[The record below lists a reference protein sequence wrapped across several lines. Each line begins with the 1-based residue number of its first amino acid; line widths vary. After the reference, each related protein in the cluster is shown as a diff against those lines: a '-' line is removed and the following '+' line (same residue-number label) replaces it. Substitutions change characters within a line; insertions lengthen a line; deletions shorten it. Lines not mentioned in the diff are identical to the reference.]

1 MNDSATA
8 DLLAVAPVL
17 IDDGMSLSDAAA
29 ELRKQWRRLL
39 LVPLA
44 AGVLAIGV
52 SALIPPTFTAT
63 TVFMPPQ
70 QNQSA
75 AATAVASLGALSS
88 LVGGVAGVRTPA
100 DQYIAL
106 MQSVT
111 VSDRIV
117 DQFKLMTVYGKELR
131 VDTRTALGKRVRIN
145 IGKKDGLIS
154 VEVDDGSPQRAAEMA
169 NQYVAELQR
178 MTANLAVTEAQQRR
192 VFFESRLAE
201 SRTKLTQAQEAMQAA
216 GFNQGA
222 LNAEPRSAAEGYARL
237 LAQATA
243 AEVRLQVLRGSLA
256 EDAPEVRQQRA
267 TLGALREQ
275 LKRSEATS
283 QPASTGPGY
292 IGKYREFKYQE
303 TLFELF
309 ARQYELA
316 RVDESREG
324 PLVQVVDVAQ
334 PPERKSAPR
343 RTLIV
348 GGSIVATALLMSI
361 WLLARAAR
369 PGALPDAPITSPI
382 RGSKAEASPLSR

>member
-1 MNDSATA
+1 MNDSTA
-8 DLLAVAPVL
+8 GEFVAPVQDPS
-17 IDDGMSLSDAAA
+17 DDGMTML
-29 ELRKQWRRLL
+29 EVGRVLRRHLRLL
-39 LVPLA
+39 VLGP
-44 AGVLAIGV
+44 VLAGIVAAGV
-52 SALIPPTFTAT
+52 SALIPPTYTAT

-75 AATAVASLGALSS
+75 AASAVASLGALSS
-88 LVGGVAGVRTPA
+88 LVGGAAGVRTPA

-111 VSDRIV
+111 VSDRII
-117 DQFKLMTVYGKELR
+117 DHFQLMATYGKELR
-131 VDTRTALGKRVRIN
+131 TDTRVALSKRVRIAT
-145 IGKKDGLIS
+145 GKKDGLIS
-154 VEVDDGSPQRAAEMA
+154 VEVDDSSPQRAADIA
-169 NQYVAELQR
+169 NRYVGELQR
-178 MTANLAVTEAQQRR
+178 MTSNLAMTEAQQRR
-192 VFFESRLAE
+192 VFFERQLEE
-201 SRTKLTQAQEAMQAA
+201 SRAKLTQAQEAMQAA

-222 LNAEPRSAAEGYARL
+222 LNAEPKSAAEGYVRL

-243 AEVRLQVLRGSLA
+243 AEVRLQVLRGNLA

-275 LKRSEATS
+275 LKRSEATG
-283 QPASTGPGY
+283 QASTTGPGY
-292 IGKYREFKYQE
+292 IGKYRDFKYQE

-343 RTLIV
+343 RILIV
-348 GGSIVATALLMSI
+348 GGSVVSTALLLML
-361 WLLARAAR
+361 WLLPRAAMSRR
-369 PGALPDAPITSPI
+369 PT
-382 RGSKAEASPLSR
+382 R

>member
-1 MNDSATA
+1 MNNSATA
-8 DLLAVAPVL
+8 DLLPVDPGH
-17 IDDGMSLSDAAA
+17 IDNGMSMADAAA
-29 ELRKQWRRLL
+29 VLRKHWQLLL

-44 AGVLAIGV
+44 AGMLAIGA

-111 VSDRIV
+111 VSDRII

-131 VDTRTALGKRVRIN
+131 VDTRTALAKRVRIN

-192 VFFESRLAE
+192 VFFESRLEE

-243 AEVRLQVLRGSLA
+243 TEVRLQVLRGSLA

-275 LKRSEATS
+275 LKRSESTS

-348 GGSIVATALLMSI
+348 GGGIVATALLMSI

-369 PGALPDAPITSPI
+369 AGGAARRADN
-382 RGSKAEASPLSR
+382 

>member
-1 MNDSATA
+1 MNNSATA
-8 DLLAVAPVL
+8 DLLPVDPGH
-17 IDDGMSLSDAAA
+17 IDNGMSMADAAA
-29 ELRKQWRRLL
+29 VLRKHWQLLL

-44 AGVLAIGV
+44 AGMLAIGA

-111 VSDRIV
+111 VSDRII

-131 VDTRTALGKRVRIN
+131 VDTRTALAKRVRIN

-169 NQYVAELQR
+169 NKYVAELQR

-192 VFFESRLAE
+192 VFFESRLEE

-243 AEVRLQVLRGSLA
+243 TEVRLQVLRGSLA

-275 LKRSEATS
+275 LKRSESTS

-343 RTLIV
+343 RTLIA
-348 GGSIVATALLMSI
+348 GGSMVATALLMSI
-361 WLLARAAR
+361 WLLARAASAGGTAR
-369 PGALPDAPITSPI
+369 RAAN
-382 RGSKAEASPLSR
+382 

>member
-1 MNDSATA
+1 MNDPATA
-8 DLLAVAPVL
+8 DLLAVAPGQ

-29 ELRKQWRRLL
+29 ELRKHWRQLL

-111 VSDRIV
+111 VSDRII

-131 VDTRTALGKRVRIN
+131 VDTRTALAKRVRIN

-169 NQYVAELQR
+169 NQYVTELQR
-178 MTANLAVTEAQQRR
+178 MTAYLAVTEAQQRR
-192 VFFESRLAE
+192 VFFESRLEE

-216 GFNQGA
+216 GFNHGA

-275 LKRSEATS
+275 LKRSESTS
-283 QPASTGPGY
+283 QLASTGPGY
-292 IGKYREFKYQE
+292 IGKFREFKYQE

-334 PPERKSAPR
+334 TPERKSAPR

-369 PGALPDAPITSPI
+369 ARGAA
-382 RGSKAEASPLSR
+382 RRAKN

>member
-8 DLLAVAPVL
+8 DLLAAAPSR
-17 IDDGMSLSDAAA
+17 IDDGMSLSDAVA
-29 ELRKQWRRLL
+29 ELRKHWLRLL

-44 AGVLAIGV
+44 AGVAALGI
-52 SALIPPTFTAT
+52 SMLIPPTFTAT

-111 VSDRIV
+111 VSDHIIDR
-117 DQFKLMTVYGKELR
+117 FKLMTVYGKELR
-131 VDTRTALGKRVRIN
+131 VDTRTALAKRVRIN

-154 VEVDDGSPQRAAEMA
+154 VDVDDGSPQRAADMA

-192 VFFESRLAE
+192 VFFESRLEE

-256 EDAPEVRQQRA
+256 EDAAEVRQQRA

-275 LKRSEATS
+275 LKRSESTS

-348 GGSIVATALLMSI
+348 GGSIVATGFLMSI

-369 PGALPDAPITSPI
+369 AAGAARRAD
-382 RGSKAEASPLSR
+382 G

>member
-1 MNDSATA
+1 MSEALDAQA
-8 DLLAVAPVL
+8 MAAGPV
-17 IDDGMSLSDAAA
+17 DAGMSLSDAAA
-29 ELRKQWRRLL
+29 VLRQRWRLL
-39 LVPLA
+39 LLGPLA
-44 AGVLAIGV
+44 AGLAALGI
-52 SALIPPTFTAT
+52 SALITPTYTAT

-70 QNQSA
+70 QSQSA
-75 AATAVASLGALSS
+75 AASAVASLGALSS

-111 VSDRIV
+111 VSDRII
-117 DQFKLMTVYGKELR
+117 DRFKLMSVYGKELR
-131 VDTRTALGKRVRIN
+131 VDTRTALARRVRIN
-145 IGKKDGLIS
+145 TGKKDGLIS
-154 VEVDDGSPQRAAEMA
+154 VDVDDASPQRAADMA
-169 NQYVAELQR
+169 NHYVAELQR
-178 MTANLAVTEAQQRR
+178 MTANLAMTEAQQRR
-192 VFFESRLAE
+192 VFFERQLEE
-201 SRTKLTQAQEAMQAA
+201 SRVKLTQAQEAMQAA

-222 LNAEPRSAAEGYARL
+222 LNAEPKSAAEGYARL

-243 AEVRLQVLRGSLA
+243 TEVRLQVLRGNLA

-275 LKRSEATS
+275 LKRSEASGQTT
-283 QPASTGPGY
+283 ASGPGY
-292 IGKYREFKYQE
+292 IGKYRDFKYQE

-348 GGSIVATALLMSI
+348 GGSVVSSALLIMLM
-361 WLLARAAR
+361 LLAKAAFSR
-369 PGALPDAPITSPI
+369 QPVRRQGPDAVT
-382 RGSKAEASPLSR
+382 G